1 MFARRLLLATLLGGA
16 LAGAMAAAPAQAR
29 EVVELS
35 VRAAPPPP
43 RVERVVVR
51 PGYVWMPGYWQ
62 WNGRHHVW
70 VAGRYVV
77 ERPGYVYVGPRW
89 EHYGPAYRFHAGYWV
104 RH

>member
-1 MFARRLLLATLLGGA
+1 MFARPLLLATLLGGA
-16 LAGAMAAAPAQAR
+16 LVGGMAAAPAHAR

-43 RVERVVVR
+43 IVERVVVR
-51 PGYVWMPGYWQ
+51 PGYVWMPGYWR
-62 WNGRHHVW
+62 WNGHRHVW

-89 EHYGPAYRFHAGYWV
+89 EHYGPAYRFHAGYWA